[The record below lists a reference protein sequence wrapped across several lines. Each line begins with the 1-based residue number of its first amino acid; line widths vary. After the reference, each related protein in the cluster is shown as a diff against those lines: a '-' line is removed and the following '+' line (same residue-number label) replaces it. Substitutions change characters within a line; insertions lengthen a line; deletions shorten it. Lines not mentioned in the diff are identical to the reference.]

1 MVDTRVGH
9 YLERREHTVR
19 TFAVIVIVLVVM
31 ALTLAGCPKP
41 AAVTAPAPNAN
52 VQTPAPE
59 TTPPPAEAAKPEE
72 TGKPAEGAS
81 DAEKSA
87 DKPKA
92 GDKEKSMGPKLE
104 GEEGKKPITSK
115 TGLKYIVLEEGK
127 GSKPQKGATIVAEYT
142 GWLTDGKKFDSS
154 KDHPGEFSFQVGLGQ
169 VVPGWDE
176 ALSDMKVGERRK
188 LIVPPALG
196 YGSEGAGGVIPPNAT
211 LIFEVK
217 LAKIK

>member
-1 MVDTRVGH
+1 MRVSAIS
-9 YLERREHTVR
+9 L
-19 TFAVIVIVLVVM
+19 IVVAVLVLT
-31 ALTLAGCPKP
+31 LTLAGCPKATP
-41 AAVTAPAPNAN
+41 PVTDTSAAN

-59 TTPPPAEAAKPEE
+59 TTPPPAAVAKPEE
-72 TGKPAEGAS
+72 AGKPAEGAS
-81 DAEKSA
+81 DAKKSDAKEK
-87 DKPKA
+87 PA
-92 GDKEKSMGPKLE
+92 GKEKSMGPKLE
-104 GEEGKKPITSK
+104 GEEGKTAVTSK

-188 LIVPPALG
+188 LIVPPDLG
-196 YGSEGAGGVIPPNAT
+196 YGAEGAGGVIPPNAT
-211 LIFEVK
+211 LVFEVK